1 MARQYDPKTG
11 TWKIVDDSKSK
22 VVTTPS
28 KNNNSG
34 SKNNNSGS
42 NSNLS
47 SNNTDNSTSTG
58 AVEQEYNYIEIN
70 TLEGTVS
77 VVPTIA
83 TLKVKVGDTVSL
95 QGFGNTL
102 SGLYYVKEVNKQI
115 NASGLTLTWTVMR
128 SNFGSSLKYTV
139 KGG

>member
-11 TWKIVDDSKSK
+11 TWKIVGESKGK

-34 SKNNNSGS
+34 SN

-47 SNNTDNSTSTG
+47 SNNTDKNTSTG
-58 AVEQEYNYIEIN
+58 AVEQEYNNIEVN

-139 KGG
+139 NGG

>member
-1 MARQYDPKTG
+1 MARQYDPKTR
-11 TWKIVDDSKSK
+11 TWKIVDDSKGK

-28 KNNNSG
+28 K
-34 SKNNNSGS
+34 KKNNSGS
-42 NSNLS
+42 NKSNLS
-47 SNNTDNSTSTG
+47 SNNTDKNTSTG
-58 AVEQEYNYIEIN
+58 AVEQEYNNIEVN

-77 VVPTIA
+77 VVPTPD

>member
-11 TWKIVDDSKSK
+11 TWKIVGDSKGK
-22 VVTTPS
+22 VVTTSSTSS

-34 SKNNNSGS
+34 SN

-58 AVEQEYNYIEIN
+58 AVEQEYNNIEVN

-77 VVPTIA
+77 VVPTVA

-128 SNFGSSLKYTV
+128 SNFGSSLKYIV
-139 KGG
+139 NGG

>member
-1 MARQYDPKTG
+1 MARQYDPKTR

-22 VVTTPS
+22 VVITPS
-28 KNNNSG
+28 K
-34 SKNNNSGS
+34 KKNNSGS
-42 NSNLS
+42 NKSNLS
-47 SNNTDNSTSTG
+47 SNNTDKNTSTG
-58 AVEQEYNYIEIN
+58 AVEQEYNNIEVN

-77 VVPTIA
+77 VVPTPD

>member
-11 TWKIVDDSKSK
+11 TWKIVGESKGK

-34 SKNNNSGS
+34 SN

-47 SNNTDNSTSTG
+47 SNNTDNNTSTG
-58 AVEQEYNYIEIN
+58 AVEQEYNNIEVN

-139 KGG
+139 NGG